1 MVESLYRKYYS
12 KLYQYGCL
20 VHNDS
25 VKVEDTIQNFFVWTL
40 EHSEKLKDIKNFEA
54 FACKAIRKN
63 LIQRII
69 KDNRSKKN
77 KDNYLVTLVNEKS
90 ITSVEKEI
98 MQAEESSCLKMNLKN
113 AIEKLPDKQKEII
126 YLKYYANFSYKEI
139 EDIMNVSN
147 QVARN
152 YVSRALK
159 KLKNSIF
166 SEKIRSFIVS
176 AFLV

>member
-1 MVESLYRKYYS
+1 MVESLYKKFYG

-20 VHNDS
+20 VYDDTI
-25 VKVEDTIQNFFVWTL
+25 KVEDTIQNFFVWTL
-40 EHSEKLKDIKNFEA
+40 ENPEKLRDIKNFEA
-54 FACKAIRKN
+54 FACKAIRRN
-63 LIQRII
+63 LIQGII
-69 KDNRSKKN
+69 KDTRSKKSH
-77 KDNYLVTLVNEKS
+77 DNYVVTLVDEKS

-98 MQAEESSCLKMNLKN
+98 MQVEENSCLKTNLKS

-159 KLKNSIF
+159 KLKSSIF
-166 SEKIRSFIVS
+166 SEKMRSFIVS